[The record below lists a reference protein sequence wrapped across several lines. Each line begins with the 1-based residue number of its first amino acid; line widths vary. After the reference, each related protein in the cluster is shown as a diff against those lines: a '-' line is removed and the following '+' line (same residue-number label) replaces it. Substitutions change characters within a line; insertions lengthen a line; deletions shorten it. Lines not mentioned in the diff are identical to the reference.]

1 MRATPPARALAWLV
15 AFLDHFWGLVALAVM
30 ILLEVLVFAP
40 RGMMTAM
47 LVGGIAAAAL
57 VAVWVR
63 DGWL

>member
-1 MRATPPARALAWLV
+1 
-15 AFLDHFWGLVALAVM
+15 M

-40 RGMMTAM
+40 RGMTTAM
-47 LVGGIAAAAL
+47 LVGGIVAAAL